1 MVEAINIDYTSNT
14 FDSNIMPLQTIQWNT
29 FNSVCRASVV
39 SEKTYA
45 SAFSN
50 LSTELDS
57 RIQDEK
63 NSAVFNLWRH
73 LFAKVEKSLME
84 QGTGGGLEGDGS
96 HPLRNDNG
104 IPFCYPPKLNFLCT
118 DTAFRTLSACQ
129 TTDNDSGCF
138 FGHIQGKTT
147 RYSGR
152 RNQAL
157 HALSVARNSL
167 VPEEDEE
174 WIDTAAVAPRKAG
187 VRRIR
192 IGAVKRLKPG
202 GAPGELDLDD
212 DISPEGAFA

>member
-1 MVEAINIDYTSNT
+1 MIEAINSDYKLNT
-14 FDSNIMPLQTIQWNT
+14 FDSNIMPLQSIQWNT
-29 FNSVCRASVV
+29 FNSVRRARIE
-39 SEKTYA
+39 SERTYA

-63 NSAVFNLWRH
+63 NAALFNLWRH
-73 LFAKVEKSLME
+73 LFAKVEKSLVE

-96 HPLRNDNG
+96 HPLCNDNG
-104 IPFCYPPKLNFLCT
+104 ILSGYSPRLNFLCM
-118 DTAFRTLSACQ
+118 DTAFRNPRACQ
-129 TTDNDSGCF
+129 PTVNESECF

-152 RNQAL
+152 RNQVL
-157 HALSVARNSL
+157 RALSVARNTL

-212 DISPEGAFA
+212 DVSHEDAFA